1 MIFIGIDVAKSI
13 HFASAVNSDGEVL
26 VKPFKF
32 SNDDF
37 GFNLFINTFKDF
49 DLSNCLV
56 GLESTGVY
64 GDNLTTFLF
73 DKGFKIGRINP
84 IQTDSLR
91 SSNIRKTKN
100 DKIDTLLI
108 CKSLMLGNFSSVTK
122 NDIDIIKLKT
132 LCRFKFDV
140 IKSKSKAKVQL
151 VTCLDIV
158 FPELANFFNGNLHI
172 KSSYAL
178 LLKYPTAKII
188 ANTRIDA
195 LSNLL
200 YSTSK
205 GHFNKNKAID
215 LKKLAKNSIG
225 SDNPAIGLQIK
236 MLIEQI
242 QMLQKQID
250 LLDIEITNI
259 MEQINSPIISIPGIG
274 YWLGAIIISEI
285 GDITRFSSSTKLLAF
300 AGLDP
305 SVRQSGNFNASNTK
319 ISKRGS
325 KHLRYAINYAAG
337 LIIWNDDT
345 FNQYYTT
352 KLAQG
357 KSHLNAIGHV
367 AHKLTRV
374 IFKLL
379 TTNTTF
385 KSLS

>member
-1 MIFIGIDVAKSI
+1 MIFIGIDIAKST

-32 SNDDF
+32 TNDNS
-37 GFNLFINTFKDF
+37 GFNLFIDTFKDY

-56 GLESTGVY
+56 GLESTGIY

-100 DKIDTLLI
+100 DKIDTFI
-108 CKSLMLGNFSSVTK
+108 ISKCLMLGNYTLVTK
-122 NDIDIIKLKT
+122 KDIQIINLKT

-140 IKSKSKAKVQL
+140 KKSQSKAKVQL
-151 VTCLDIV
+151 VTSLDIA
-158 FPELANFFNGNLHI
+158 FPELANFFNDNLHI

-178 LLKYPTAKII
+178 LSKYPTAKII
-188 ANTRIDA
+188 SNTRIDA
-195 LSNLL
+195 LTNLL
-200 YSTSK
+200 YSASK
-205 GHFNKNKAID
+205 GHFKSDKAVA
-215 LKKLAKNSIG
+215 LKELAKNSVAM
-225 SDNPAIGLQIK
+225 DNPAIGTQIK

-242 QMLQKQID
+242 QMLQKQLD
-250 LLDIEITNI
+250 LLDTDISNI
-259 MEQINSPIISIPGIG
+259 MDELNSPILSIPGIG
-274 YWLGAIIISEI
+274 TWLGSIIISEI
-285 GDITRFSSSTKLLAF
+285 GDISRFSSVTKLLAF

-305 SVRQSGNFNASNTK
+305 SVRQSGNFNATNTK

-325 KHLRYAINYAAG
+325 KHLRYAIHYAAE

-345 FNQYYTT
+345 FYQYYTT

-357 KSHLNAIGHV
+357 KSYLNAIGHV

-385 KSLS
+385 KG

>member
-1 MIFIGIDVAKSI
+1 MIFIGIDIAKST

-32 SNDDF
+32 TNDIS
-37 GFNLFINTFKDF
+37 GFNLFIDTFKNY

-56 GLESTGVY
+56 GLESTGIY

-73 DKGFKIGRINP
+73 DNGFKIGRINP

-100 DKIDTLLI
+100 DKVDTFLI
-108 CKSLMLGNFSSVTK
+108 SKCLMLGNYTLVTK
-122 NDIDIIKLKT
+122 KDIQIINLKT

-140 IKSKSKAKVQL
+140 KKSQSKAKVQL
-151 VTCLDIV
+151 VTCLDIA
-158 FPELANFFNGNLHI
+158 FPELAKFFNDNLHI

-178 LLKYPTAKII
+178 LSKYSTAKTI
-188 ANTRIDA
+188 ANTRIDT
-195 LSNLL
+195 LTNLL
-200 YSTSK
+200 YSSSK
-205 GHFNKNKAID
+205 GHFKSDKAIA
-215 LKKLAKNSIG
+215 LKELAKNSIAM
-225 SDNPAIGLQIK
+225 DNPAIGTQIK

-242 QMLQKQID
+242 QMLQKQLD
-250 LLDIEITNI
+250 LLDIDISNI
-259 MEQINSPIISIPGIG
+259 MEDLNSPILSIPGIG
-274 YWLGAIIISEI
+274 TWLGAIIISEI
-285 GDITRFSSSTKLLAF
+285 GDISRFGSATKLLAF

-305 SVRQSGNFNASNTK
+305 SVRQSGNFNATNTK

-325 KHLRYAINYAAG
+325 KHLRYAIHYAAE

-345 FNQYYTT
+345 FYQYYTT

-357 KSHLNAIGHV
+357 KSYLNAIGHV

-385 KSLS
+385 KA

>member
-1 MIFIGIDVAKSI
+1 MIFIGIDIAKST

-26 VKPFKF
+26 INPFKF
-32 SNDDF
+32 TNDNQ

-56 GLESTGVY
+56 GLESTGIY

-73 DKGFKIGRINP
+73 EKGFKIGRINP

-100 DKIDTLLI
+100 DKIDTFLI
-108 CKSLMLGNFSSVTK
+108 CQCLMLGHFILITDR
-122 NDIDIIKLKT
+122 DIQLIKLKT

-140 IKSKSKAKVQL
+140 KKSQSKAKTQL
-151 VTCLDIV
+151 VTCLDIA
-158 FPELANFFNGNLHI
+158 FPELANFFNDNLHI

-178 LLKYPTAKII
+178 LSKYPTARII

-195 LSNLL
+195 LTNLL
-200 YSTSK
+200 YSASR
-205 GHFNKNKAID
+205 GHFKQDKAIT
-215 LKKLAKNSIG
+215 LKELARNSI
-225 SDNPAIGLQIK
+225 A
-236 MLIEQI
+236 M
-242 QMLQKQID
+242 D

-259 MEQINSPIISIPGIG
+259 MESLNSPISSIPGIG
-274 YWLGAIIISEI
+274 NWLGAIIISEI
-285 GDITRFSSSTKLLAF
+285 GDITRFSTSTKLLAF

-305 SVRQSGNFNASNTK
+305 SVRQSGNFNATNTK

-325 KHLRYAINYAAG
+325 KHLRYAINRAAQ

-345 FNQYYTT
+345 FYQYYTT

-357 KSHLNAIGHV
+357 KSYLNAIGHV
-367 AHKLTRV
+367 SHKLTRV
-374 IFKLL
+374 IFNISSFKKLP
-379 TTNTTF
+379 
-385 KSLS
+385 

>member
-1 MIFIGIDVAKSI
+1 MIFIGIDIAKSN

-26 VKPFKF
+26 VNPFKF
-32 SNDDF
+32 TNDDI
-37 GFNLFINTFKDF
+37 GFKLFLETFKNF

-56 GLESTGVY
+56 GLESTGIY

-73 DKGFKIGRINP
+73 EKGFKIGRINP

-100 DKIDTLLI
+100 DKIDTFLI
-108 CKSLMLGNFSSVTK
+108 TQCLMLGHYTLITEK
-122 NDIDIIKLKT
+122 DIELIKLKT

-140 IKSKSKAKVQL
+140 KKSQSKAKVQL
-151 VTCLDIV
+151 VTCLDIA
-158 FPELANFFNGNLHI
+158 FPELARFFNGNLHI

-178 LLKYPTAKII
+178 LSKYPTAKII

-195 LSNLL
+195 LNNLL
-200 YSTSK
+200 YSASK
-205 GHFNKNKAID
+205 GHFRMDKAIA
-215 LKKLAKNSIG
+215 LKTLAKS
-225 SDNPAIGLQIK
+225 SVAMDNPAIGMQIK

-250 LLDIEITNI
+250 LLDISINNI
-259 MEQINSPIISIPGIG
+259 MEQLNSPISSIPGVGI
-274 YWLGAIIISEI
+274 WLGAIIISEI
-285 GDITRFSSSTKLLAF
+285 GDISRFSSATKLLAF

-305 SVRQSGNFNASNTK
+305 SVRQSGNFNATNTK

-325 KHLRYAINYAAG
+325 KHLRYAINRAAQ

-345 FNQYYTT
+345 FYQYYTT

-357 KSHLNAIGHV
+357 KSYLNAIGHV
-367 AHKLTRV
+367 SHKLTRV

-385 KSLS
+385 KV